1 MYKRQL
7 YTHTHYTINVDIL
20 QISDLIVEI
29 EIVYVLIL
37 LCSTVGFMMGSFLSP
52 SSRMAK
58 KEISYWRG
66 LTGDFKKQLKAEKRE
81 KIDSTEDLLDGDLS
95 LGKVLKLVQENPD
108 LVNQVM
114 GQIGK
119 LQSNGQPSINDRSGF
134 HQGLK

>member
-1 MYKRQL
+1 M
-7 YTHTHYTINVDIL
+7 
-20 QISDLIVEI
+20 EI

-119 LQSNGQPSINDRSGF
+119 LQSNGQPSINARSGF